1 MASERPDAAK
11 GGESEKPQA
20 AAAPVPETGGGGGIK
35 AWLPLVLNIVLMP
48 VLAYLTTT
56 MLLIPRLNATHSP
69 APAAEKGKGE
79 AQGAA
84 GEGGANSAKGKFTVP
99 LSGKILV
106 NIAGT
111 MGTRY
116 LLANVTLVS
125 AVPTIHELIDKN
137 DAELRDVA
145 AGVLATKTISDLEKP
160 GARNLVRS
168 ELISVFNSVLG
179 EGTVSELFLTEF
191 AIQ

>member
-99 LSGKILV
+99 
-106 NIAGT
+106 
-111 MGTRY
+111 
-116 LLANVTLVS
+116 
-125 AVPTIHELIDKN
+125 
-137 DAELRDVA
+137 
-145 AGVLATKTISDLEKP
+145 
-160 GARNLVRS
+160 
-168 ELISVFNSVLG
+168 
-179 EGTVSELFLTEF
+179 
-191 AIQ
+191 